1 MFTCMYV
8 CMYVCVL
15 QSAEPEDNSRSEKL
29 SELFEERS
37 KWMLLARQVRLLL
50 HIHTNIHTYIHEY
63 HYTFNN
69 NLVCSTYIPTD
80 INAYIHAYFLDQSE
94 LACLQRL
101 GHPPSAPA
109 ICKAKRRKNAG
120 AESSSHGAEVVH
132 TSQPDT
138 MDHTHT
144 YILDSV
150 NMHIYIH
157 AN

>member
-1 MFTCMYV
+1 M
-8 CMYVCVL
+8 
-15 QSAEPEDNSRSEKL
+15 
-29 SELFEERS
+29 
-37 KWMLLARQVRLLL
+37 
-50 HIHTNIHTYIHEY
+50 HTYIHI
-63 HYTFNN
+63 
-69 NLVCSTYIPTD
+69 LV
-80 INAYIHAYFLDQSE
+80 AVRFLDQSE

-101 GHPPSAPA
+101 GHPPFAPA
-109 ICKAKRRKNAG
+109 KSKAKRKKNAV

-150 NMHIYIH
+150 IIHIYIH

>member
-1 MFTCMYV
+1 M
-8 CMYVCVL
+8 
-15 QSAEPEDNSRSEKL
+15 Q
-29 SELFEERS
+29 
-37 KWMLLARQVRLLL
+37 
-50 HIHTNIHTYIHEY
+50 TYIHI
-63 HYTFNN
+63 
-69 NLVCSTYIPTD
+69 LV
-80 INAYIHAYFLDQSE
+80 AVRFLDQSE

-109 ICKAKRRKNAG
+109 ISKAKRRKNAG